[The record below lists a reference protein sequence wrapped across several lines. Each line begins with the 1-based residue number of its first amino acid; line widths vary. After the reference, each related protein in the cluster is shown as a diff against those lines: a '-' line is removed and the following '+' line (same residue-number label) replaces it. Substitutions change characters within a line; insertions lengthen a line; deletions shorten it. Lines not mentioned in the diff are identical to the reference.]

1 MSINS
6 LRLKTTLEQLHQQ
19 LAEIDALDPAAR
31 AELTAAL
38 QEIQQALQNKTLPPA
53 KPLMRR
59 LGEAARHFEENHP
72 ALAGSIKSLIDTLG
86 RSGI

>member
-1 MSINS
+1 MSVDS
-6 LRLKTTLEQLHQQ
+6 QRLKATLQQLHHE
-19 LAEIDALDPAAR
+19 LAEIDALDPTAR
-31 AELTAAL
+31 AELTATL

-59 LGEAARHFEENHP
+59 LGEAARSFEDSHP
-72 ALAGSIKSLIDTLG
+72 ALAGTIGSLIDTLG